1 MFHYY
6 TLEEVREFAVQMG
19 YDREDV
25 EVERMCVEY
34 DYDLDQEVAWE
45 YQVSFGHEGTEMWVW
60 SFEDLEGQAYDYEHQ
75 VWED

>member
-1 MFHYY
+1 MFHHY
-6 TLEEVREFAVQMG
+6 TLEEVYDYAVRMG

-34 DYDLDQEVAWE
+34 DYDLDHEVAWE

-60 SFEDLEGQAYDYEHQ
+60 SFEDLDEQAYDYEHQ